1 MIIGCYDADMSKYI
15 HTPFNLELMKI
26 AGYYKR
32 KREIVLLSP
41 SIELE
46 KASKVFYSYFTPFS
60 QISAREMSAG
70 GVY

>member
-26 AGYYKR
+26 ASYYKR

-46 KASKVFYSYFTPFS
+46 KASKVFYRKDY
-60 QISAREMSAG
+60 
-70 GVY
+70 